1 MSNPVANR
9 LRRGAKGA
17 GARAKRPVR
26 RAKREVKEAAANPWL
41 ERLGRLGYV
50 VRGALY
56 GVMGVLAL
64 RLALGAP
71 TRTADQRGT
80 LYLLSGSPVAAALLL
95 VVIVCLAA
103 YSLWGFIRAAYDPLG
118 RGKDTVGIVSRL
130 GFAWSGLNYAALT
143 VFALTFLVG
152 ATKGDESDSPQKTVG
167 ALLSAP
173 AGGAITIIAGIIGV
187 ATGLGQFVDMYK
199 AGFKK
204 DLKRNQMNRATR
216 TAVDSLGRFGM
227 FSRGVIFTMLG
238 FFILSAGLHHHAADA
253 QGIGEAFQVIAR
265 QPMGHLSLAVVGAG
279 FIALGLHSLANARWV
294 RMLQKR

>member
-1 MSNPVANR
+1 MSNPAASH
-9 LRRGAKGA
+9 RRPDAKGA
-17 GARAKRPVR
+17 GAQVKR
-26 RAKREVKEAAANPWL
+26 RARRANREVREAAANPWL

-50 VRGALY
+50 VRGVLY
-56 GVMGVLAL
+56 GVMGILAL
-64 RLALGAP
+64 RLALGEP

-80 LYLLSGSPVAAALLL
+80 LYLLSGSPVATVLMV

-118 RGKDTVGIVSRL
+118 RGEDAVGIVARL

-152 ATKGDESDSPQKTVG
+152 ATKGDGSDTLQKTVG
-167 ALLSAP
+167 AGLSAP
-173 AGGAITIIAGIIGV
+173 AGGAIIIIAGIIGI

-199 AGFKK
+199 AGFEK
-204 DLKRNQMNRATR
+204 DLKRNQMSRVER
-216 TAVDSLGRFGM
+216 VVVDSLGRFGM

-238 FFILSAGLHHHAADA
+238 FFILLAGLHHDASRA

-265 QPMGHLSLAVVGAG
+265 QPLGHLSLAVVGTG
-279 FIALGLHSLANARWV
+279 LVALGLHSFANARWV

>member
-1 MSNPVANR
+1 MSRPAAG
-9 LRRGAKGA
+9 RRHDAQGA
-17 GARAKRPVR
+17 GAKVKR
-26 RAKREVKEAAANPWL
+26 RARRANREVREAAANPWL

-50 VRGALY
+50 VRGLLY
-56 GVMGVLAL
+56 GVMGILAL
-64 RLALGAP
+64 RLALGEP

-80 LYLLSGSPVAAALLL
+80 LYLLSGSPVATILMV

-118 RGKDTVGIVSRL
+118 RGRGAVGIVARL

-152 ATKGDESDSPQKTVG
+152 ATKGDGSDTLQKSVG
-167 ALLSAP
+167 AGLSAP
-173 AGGAITIIAGIIGV
+173 AGGAIVIIAGIIGV

-199 AGFKK
+199 AGFRK
-204 DLKRNQMNRATR
+204 DLKRNQMNRAER
-216 TAVDSLGRFGM
+216 IVVDSLGRFGM

-238 FFILSAGLHHHAADA
+238 FFILLAGLHHDASRA

-265 QPMGHLSLAVVGAG
+265 QPLGHLSLAVVGTG
-279 FIALGLHSLANARWV
+279 LVALGLHSLANARWV

>member
-1 MSNPVANR
+1 
-9 LRRGAKGA
+9 
-17 GARAKRPVR
+17 
-26 RAKREVKEAAANPWL
+26 L

-56 GVMGVLAL
+56 GVMGILAL
-64 RLALGAP
+64 RLALGEP

-80 LYLLSGSPVAAALLL
+80 LYLLSGSPIASVFLV

-118 RGKDTVGIVSRL
+118 RGNDTVGIVSRL
-130 GFAWSGLNYAALT
+130 GFAWSGLNYAALM

-152 ATKGDESDSPQKTVG
+152 ATRGNGSDSLQKTVG
-167 ALLSAP
+167 ALLAAP

-187 ATGLGQFVDMYK
+187 AIGLGQFVDMYK

-216 TAVDSLGRFGM
+216 TTVDSLGRFGM

-238 FFILSAGLHHHAADA
+238 FFILSAGLHHDAADA

-265 QPMGHLSLAVVGAG
+265 QPTGHLSLAAVGAG
-279 FIALGLHSLANARWV
+279 FIALGLHRNGVRGGMPPALAVGRQNPARHRRGWV
-294 RMLQKR
+294 W